1 MDDNFWNN
9 ISPNAKDLVLKM
21 LDTDPYKRISIK
33 DVFKHHWI
41 QNKNDLLQYIG
52 KNRKKT

>member
-1 MDDNFWNN
+1 
-9 ISPNAKDLVLKM
+9 M
-21 LDTDPYKRISIK
+21 LDTDPYKRISIS
-33 DVFKHHWI
+33 DVFKHPWI